1 MINHYIVFFFNSAFN
16 MRITLDEIIRRHREN
31 NPYSDCIYTKTVL
44 GKTLH
49 DKVIITCKKHGD
61 FLQAPHEHM
70 KGQGCPICGKEQM
83 KDTKTTDINILIQ
96 KSKDMFKEKFS
107 YEETIKTYKN
117 VKTKCKFHCNECN
130 LDFEASFF
138 NHLKSKDGS
147 CPYCK
152 KRRSKLKRAEKII
165 KQHIANN
172 KKKET
177 QKEIKSNKLKEKET
191 KRAIKENN
199 IKEEIQLKQIEKAK
213 KLKERKKQKEIQKI
227 KRKEESERKRK
238 ERNSPE
244 NLFKYFNKRVKEL
257 KLDEKYDFSYVTD
270 YVNAQTKIPVYCHEK
285 DEFGKEHGIFM
296 IKPTGLFQGKGCP
309 KCAKKYTYTS
319 EELLLKFKALN
330 GDDYVYGNLD
340 GKKMRD
346 KIDIYCNKCHRWF
359 KQELHSHLKHY
370 GCPYC
375 QRSKLER
382 TIDVLLYSNNINY
395 EYQKRFEW
403 LGQQSIDFYIPII
416 NIGIEC
422 QGEQHFVVTRKFDK
436 NSLKITIE
444 RDKRKKQLCKENN
457 LQLVYFLDKKY
468 NSYME
473 DGDTYF
479 NKKEDLLNFLQERL
493 ENINKN

>member
-1 MINHYIVFFFNSAFN
+1 
-16 MRITLDEIIRRHREN
+16 MRITLEEMIKRHKEN
-31 NPYSDCIYTKTVL
+31 NANSDYVYTKTIL

-49 DKVIITCKKHGD
+49 DKVIITCRKHGD

-83 KDTKTTDINILIQ
+83 KDTKTTDINVLIQ
-96 KSKDMFKEKFS
+96 RSKELFKNKFS

-138 NHLKSKDGS
+138 NHLKSIDGS

-152 KRRSKLKRAEKII
+152 RRRSELKASNKRRKVKKENTSKKAKEVAKRIKLEVRQNEIKERIRLKEIEKIERLEER
-165 KQHIANN
+165 
-172 KKKET
+172 KKDQQFKRE
-177 QKEIKSNKLKEKET
+177 QREKE
-191 KRAIKENN
+191 RIR
-199 IKEEIQLKQIEKAK
+199 IKEEN
-213 KLKERKKQKEIQKI
+213 
-227 KRKEESERKRK
+227 KRKRE

-444 RDKRKKQLCKENN
+444 RDKRKKKLCKENN

-479 NKKEDLLNFLQERL
+479 NKKEDLLNFLRSRL
-493 ENINKN
+493 ENMNEN

>member
-1 MINHYIVFFFNSAFN
+1 
-16 MRITLDEIIRRHREN
+16 MRIILEEMIKRHKEN
-31 NPYSDCIYTKTVL
+31 NANSDYVYTKTIL

-49 DKVIITCKKHGD
+49 DKVIITCRKHGD

-83 KDTKTTDINILIQ
+83 KDTKTTDINVLIQ
-96 KSKDMFKEKFS
+96 RSKELFKNKFS

-138 NHLKSKDGS
+138 NHLKSIDGS

-152 KRRSKLKRAEKII
+152 RRRSELKASNKRIKLEVRQNEIKERIRLKEIEKIERLEER
-165 KQHIANN
+165 
-172 KKKET
+172 KKDQQFKRE
-177 QKEIKSNKLKEKET
+177 QREKE
-191 KRAIKENN
+191 RIR
-199 IKEEIQLKQIEKAK
+199 IKEEN
-213 KLKERKKQKEIQKI
+213 
-227 KRKEESERKRK
+227 KRKRE

-479 NKKEDLLNFLQERL
+479 NKKEDLLNFLRSRL
-493 ENINKN
+493 ENMNEN

>member
-1 MINHYIVFFFNSAFN
+1 M
-16 MRITLDEIIRRHREN
+16 
-31 NPYSDCIYTKTVL
+31 
-44 GKTLH
+44 
-49 DKVIITCKKHGD
+49 
-61 FLQAPHEHM
+61 
-70 KGQGCPICGKEQM
+70 
-83 KDTKTTDINILIQ
+83 
-96 KSKDMFKEKFS
+96 
-107 YEETIKTYKN
+107 
-117 VKTKCKFHCNECN
+117 
-130 LDFEASFF
+130 
-138 NHLKSKDGS
+138 
-147 CPYCK
+147 
-152 KRRSKLKRAEKII
+152 
-165 KQHIANN
+165 
-172 KKKET
+172 
-177 QKEIKSNKLKEKET
+177 
-191 KRAIKENN
+191 KEN
-199 IKEEIQLKQIEKAK
+199 AK
-213 KLKERKKQKEIQKI
+213 NAIHQKI
-227 KRKEESERKRK
+227 F
-238 ERNSPE
+238 
-244 NLFKYFNKRVKEL
+244 FKYFNKRVKEL